1 MAMPVV
7 ERVAVAIVAGEVA
20 VEANVAVAAMVEAA
34 EAAVVEAPLVV
45 AMVVVAAEQAVGGR
59 GPPALG
65 GRLFFPLQ
73 ATQ

>member
-34 EAAVVEAPLVV
+34 EAAVVEAS
-45 AMVVVAAEQAVGGR
+45 AF
-59 GPPALG
+59 PPGLW
-65 GRLFFPLQ
+65 
-73 ATQ
+73 

>member
-20 VEANVAVAAMVEAA
+20 VEANVAVAAMVGAA
-34 EAAVVEAPLVV
+34 GAAVVEALPVV

-59 GPPALG
+59 GPPASG
-65 GRLFFPLQ
+65 ARLFFPPRV
-73 ATQ
+73 TQ